1 MRVTI
6 PQSLLKEI
14 VHTLDRHKTEWGF
27 IWREGIFSYSFQIE
41 WQIFTTYM
49 LRMVAQI
56 PDSNRSEDIDE
67 FILVI
72 RVVTSITENVSQ
84 RYYRLLETCMIL
96 KCISFSWALIGLQW
110 SFLFFHLKK

>member
-1 MRVTI
+1 MRLTV
-6 PQSLLKEI
+6 PQPLLKEI

-27 IWREGIFSYSFQIE
+27 IWREGIYSYSFQIE

-56 PDSNRSEDIDE
+56 PDCSRSEDIDE

-72 RVVTSITENVSQ
+72 RVFSYTTKNISEVLKVT
-84 RYYRLLETCMIL
+84 
-96 KCISFSWALIGLQW
+96 
-110 SFLFFHLKK
+110 